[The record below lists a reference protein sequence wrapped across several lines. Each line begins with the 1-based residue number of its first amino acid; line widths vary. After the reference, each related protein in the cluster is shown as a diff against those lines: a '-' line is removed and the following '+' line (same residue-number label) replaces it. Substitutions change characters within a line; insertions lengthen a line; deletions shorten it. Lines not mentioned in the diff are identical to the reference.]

1 METNRESDD
10 IMGIMLGVV
19 SEIIT
24 EVETAG
30 RVYYVSPSGNNS
42 NNGLSLAEPF
52 LTLEYARDIVAA
64 YKISPGLPTGG
75 ISIILRDGIYELST
89 ALRINSNNSGES
101 TKPITYKAYQKEV
114 PRIIG
119 GTVIDSNQASLVTDE
134 EAIWSRIS
142 ASARGN
148 VYKIDLNAQG
158 LSDVGLIS
166 DLIDNNVNTAP
177 VELFIN
183 GEKQL
188 LAQYPKRGETWLY
201 TDSTLSAGAI
211 SYASA
216 DATRIESWTAEDI
229 WLCGFFNATYS
240 LEYLDVNTIDS
251 ENNKFTVTS
260 HSYCAGTAS
269 TEKPYFARNVLE
281 ELTESGEYY
290 IKADTK
296 ILYFWPTVAIE
307 SAEII
312 ISTYGGSLD
321 GDIIRCYGSSYI
333 NFENITF
340 ECGRRAGLRVD
351 GTNADSITATGC
363 IFRNCGTDG
372 VNITGT
378 NIAIVG
384 SKIYNT
390 NNCAVDI
397 YGGVRASLTHAENR
411 IERTKIHDVGYWK
424 PTSKPAI
431 VCRGVGYLIIK
442 NEIYNTDSAAIVLY
456 GNDHLIQFNNMH
468 ECSRW
473 TNDMGYIYTIGTWK
487 FRGHVIRW
495 NYLHGFISNN
505 IHSPSDED
513 ISGIY
518 IDDATSGTKVVSN
531 IVDGAP
537 KYGIRLS
544 GGRDVKITS
553 NVILGSDASVQYD
566 NRVVVRHTND
576 QGAWDLLY
584 GLASDGVSY
593 QSGVWATN
601 YPECAA
607 IPNDYA
613 TIDNDANGWTQPGG
627 SEIARNLNYQCTA
640 FSSHYDYTI
649 DVVMEYIGDNVNNTD
664 PLLTYKNLSAY
675 DVESPVFDIIGFID
689 FPFGEVGVASFPA
702 ILGNNTYY
710 NIYDANF

>member
-1 METNRESDD
+1 
-10 IMGIMLGVV
+10 MGIMLGVV
-19 SEIIT
+19 SEKIID
-24 EVETAG
+24 VETAG
-30 RVYYVSPSGNNS
+30 RVYYVSPSGSDS
-42 NNGLSLAEPF
+42 NDGINDPF
-52 LTLEYARDIVAA
+52 LTIGHARDVVAA
-64 YKISPGLPTGG
+64 YKISPGFPTGG
-75 ISIILRDGIYELST
+75 ISIVLYGGIYPQT
-89 ALRINSNNSGES
+89 TVLRFNSEDSGES
-101 TKPITYKAYQKEV
+101 DKPITYKAYQNEE

-119 GTVIDSNQASLVTDE
+119 GIVINPNQASLVTE
-134 EAIWSRIS
+134 GEAIWSRIS
-142 ASARGN
+142 SSARGN
-148 VYKIDLNAQG
+148 IYKIDLDAQG
-158 LSDVGLIS
+158 LSSVGLIS

-201 TDSTLSAGAI
+201 TDSTLSTGAI
-211 SYASA
+211 SYASG
-216 DATRIESWTAEDI
+216 DATRIESWMAEDI

-251 ENNKFTVTS
+251 VNNKFTVTS

-269 TEKPYFARNVLE
+269 TDKPYFARNVLE
-281 ELTESGEYY
+281 ELTEAGEYY

-296 ILYFWPTVAIE
+296 ILYFWPSVAIE

-312 ISTYGGSLD
+312 VSTYGGSLD
-321 GDIIRCYGSSYI
+321 GDVVRCYGSSYI
-333 NFENITF
+333 NFKNITF
-340 ECGRRAGLRVD
+340 ESGRRAGLRVD

-372 VNITGT
+372 VNLTGT
-378 NIAIVG
+378 NLAIVN
-384 SKIYNT
+384 SQIYNT
-390 NNCAVDI
+390 NNCAADI
-397 YGGVRASLTHAENR
+397 YGGVRSSLTHAENR

-456 GNDHLIQFNNMH
+456 GNDHLIQFNKIH
-468 ECSRW
+468 ECCRW
-473 TNDMGYIYTIGTWK
+473 ANDMGYIYTIGTWK
-487 FRGHVIRW
+487 FRGHAIRW
-495 NYLHGFISNN
+495 NYLYGFVSDN
-505 IHSPSDED
+505 IHSVIDED

-531 IVDGAP
+531 IIDGAP
-537 KYGIRLS
+537 KYGVRLS

-553 NVILGSDASVQYD
+553 NVIIGSDASVQYD

-576 QGAWDLLY
+576 QGVWDLLY

-627 SEIARNLNYQCTA
+627 SVIARNLNYECTA

-649 DVVMEYIGDNVNNTD
+649 DVVMEHIGDNVNNTD
-664 PLLTYKNLSAY
+664 PLLVYKNASAY
-675 DVESPVFDIIGFID
+675 SINSPVFNIVDFID
-689 FPFGEVGVASFPA
+689 FPFGEVGISSFPA
-702 ILGNNTYY
+702 ILTNDLYY
-710 NIYDANF
+710 NVYDANF